1 LILING
7 ILTVD
12 DFELRIHHRSQMEA
26 AGLRKILD
34 LCREFQHE
42 ALDRQIAAYQ
52 TLQAED
58 QDVLVRNFNEEL
70 LRDLSDPYDVYRAII
85 SSIEG
90 TQAFAYFLSAMQHL
104 LLIQEEP
111 NVRTRYYQLI
121 DELVTSIVLDKKQ
134 NFSGGLQS
142 AIGVSVSRLVAQ
154 FGEQDRA
161 KELELQIGEV
171 RRELVVIRLQKEGLE
186 AEIRQGGEGLV
197 GTLKTKLAG
206 TEEKLKTSRLT
217 SEALIGRLAEQK
229 RGYEEQIQQ
238 LELQISELFKM
249 LRNTRNNLGNLG
261 SISGSNLSNG
271 QDRDDF
277 ISTLE
282 KQMERKK
289 TIGILEGRHLRKKKP
304 VREQDMIQEEEEGE
318 EEHDEDTALTPLPT
332 GVVDSSPV
340 RRKARGKSKLTA
352 GAGRGA
358 GRASQF
364 EDPEDAQVQ
373 AHIEDNLAKGSELV
387 VCRASYFLW
396 HR

>member
-1 LILING
+1 
-7 ILTVD
+7 
-12 DFELRIHHRSQMEA
+12 MEA

-34 LCREFQHE
+34 LCQGFQHE
-42 ALDRQIAAYQ
+42 ALDHQIAAYQ
-52 TLQAED
+52 TLQTED

-70 LRDLSDPYDVYRAII
+70 LRDLSNPYDVYRAII

-104 LLIQEEP
+104 LLIREEP

-142 AIGVSVSRLVAQ
+142 SIGVSVSRLVAQ

-171 RRELVVIRLQKEGLE
+171 RRDLVVIRLQKEELE

-197 GTLKTKLAG
+197 GTLKTKLAS
-206 TEEKLKTSRLT
+206 TEEKLKTSRMT
-217 SEALIGRLAEQK
+217 SEALVGRLGEQK

-249 LRNTRNNLGNLG
+249 LRNARNNLGNFAAT
-261 SISGSNLSNG
+261 SGPNLSNN
-271 QDRDDF
+271 QDHEDF
-277 ISTLE
+277 ISMLE

-304 VREQDMIQEEEEGE
+304 VRDQDMIEEQDEDE
-318 EEHDEDTALTPLPT
+318 EEHDEDTTLTPLPA
-332 GVVDSSPV
+332 GVVDSRPV
-340 RRKARGKSKLTA
+340 RRKVKGKTKLTT

-373 AHIEDNLAKGSELV
+373 AHIEDNLAKGPELV
-387 VCRASYFLW
+387 VRKAPHFLW

>member
-34 LCREFQHE
+34 RCREFQHE

-52 TLQAED
+52 ALQAED
-58 QDVLVRNFNEEL
+58 QEVLVRNFNEEL

-104 LLIQEEP
+104 LLIREEP
-111 NVRTRYYQLI
+111 HVRTRYYQLI

-171 RRELVVIRLQKEGLE
+171 RRELVVVRLQREGLE
-186 AEIRQGGEGLV
+186 AEVRQGGEGLV
-197 GTLKTKLAG
+197 GTLKTKLAT

-217 SEALIGRLAEQK
+217 SEALVGRLGEQK

-249 LRNTRNNLGNLG
+249 LRNARNNLGNFE
-261 SISGSNLSNG
+261 STSGSKLANG
-271 QDRDDF
+271 QDREDF
-277 ISTLE
+277 VSMLE

-289 TIGILEGRHLRKKKP
+289 TIGILEGRHLRKKKL
-304 VREQDMIQEEEEGE
+304 VREQDMIQEEGEGE
-318 EEHDEDTALTPLPT
+318 GEGEPDEDAPLRPLPA
-332 GVVDSSPV
+332 GVVDGRLV
-340 RRKARGKSKLTA
+340 RRKARGNTKLEA
-352 GAGRGA
+352 SAGRI
-358 GRASQF
+358 SQF
-364 EDPEDAQVQ
+364 EDPEEAQVQ
-373 AHIEDNLAKGSELV
+373 AHIEDNLAKGPGLV
-387 VCRASYFLW
+387 VRRASYSRW

>member
-1 LILING
+1 
-7 ILTVD
+7 
-12 DFELRIHHRSQMEA
+12 MEA
-26 AGLRKILD
+26 AGLRNILD
-34 LCREFQHE
+34 RCREFQHE

-52 TLQAED
+52 ALQAED

-104 LLIQEEP
+104 LLIREEP
-111 NVRTRYYQLI
+111 HVRTRYYQLI

-171 RRELVVIRLQKEGLE
+171 RRELVIVRLQKEDLE
-186 AEIRQGGEGLV
+186 AEVRQGGEGLV
-197 GTLKTKLAG
+197 GTLKTKLAT
-206 TEEKLKTSRLT
+206 TEDKLKTSRMT
-217 SEALIGRLAEQK
+217 SEALVGRLGEQK

-249 LRNTRNNLGNLG
+249 LRNARNNLGNLVD
-261 SISGSNLSNG
+261 SSKLSNG
-271 QDRDDF
+271 QDREDF
-277 ISTLE
+277 VSMLE

-289 TIGILEGRHLRKKKP
+289 TIGILEGRHLRKKKL
-304 VREQDMIQEEEEGE
+304 VRDQNVIREEGE
-318 EEHDEDTALTPLPT
+318 DEDEGEPDEDTTLTPLPT
-332 GVVDSSPV
+332 GVVDSRPV
-340 RRKARGKSKLTA
+340 RRKVRGKPKL
-352 GAGRGA
+352 GASGGRT
-358 GRASQF
+358 SQF

-373 AHIEDNLAKGSELV
+373 AHIEDNLAKGPELV
-387 VCRASYFLW
+387 VRSASHSRW
-396 HR
+396 HH